1 MLSLLLPLLKIVGI
15 LILILLGLLLLTV
28 LALIFA
34 PFRYEL
40 EAKCTSIK
48 ELEVKGRFSWLLRL
62 VSVRGFYRNREMSVW
77 LRILGIPVFR
87 LPETEE
93 RRRKNKRKQKKRAE
107 KERRSREKEWEKEK
121 KALEIGEISGEK
133 KTIGERKP
141 DGPVIRESG
150 NQETQIPGRT
160 QGGEMPGEPDSP
172 VKEPDPRPEGQA
184 AQPDRDSEFQKEDK
198 TQTEK
203 KEKKERKKKRFGRK
217 KKKEPEDAGTGGSGW
232 RDKLEEGLNFIQDP
246 DNRKM
251 FAFLK
256 KLVFAVIHHILPG
269 RFEIEARI
277 GLEDPAATGTVLAL
291 VYMLYPFYGDHI
303 RVVGEFEEVVLEGRL
318 YLRGRIRILTLL
330 IIGFKIYRNKTV
342 RGLLNRRKKDGR

>member
-1 MLSLLLPLLKIVGI
+1 MLNLLLTLLKIVGI
-15 LILILLGLLLLTV
+15 LILILLGLLLLTA

-40 EAKCTSIK
+40 EAKCTSLK
-48 ELEVKGRFSWLLRL
+48 DLEVKGRFSWLLRF
-62 VSVRGFYRNREMSVW
+62 VSVRGLYRNGEMSVW
-77 LRILGIPVFR
+77 LKILGIPVFR

-93 RRRKNKRKQKKRAE
+93 SRRKNEQKQKKRAE
-107 KERRSREKEWEKEK
+107 KERRTREKEREKEK
-121 KALEIGEISGEK
+121 KALEIGE
-133 KTIGERKP
+133 
-141 DGPVIRESG
+141 
-150 NQETQIPGRT
+150 QETQITDGQT
-160 QGGEMPGEPDSP
+160 QDGDLSGEPDTQA
-172 VKEPDPRPEGQA
+172 KETGPRQEETDSLGQA
-184 AQPDRDSEFQKEDK
+184 AQADRESEFRKEDK
-198 TQTEK
+198 PQAEK
-203 KEKKERKKKRFGRK
+203 AEKKKRKQKRFSRKEKKEPK
-217 KKKEPEDAGTGGSGW
+217 DAGADGSGW
-232 RDKLEEGLNFIQDP
+232 RDKLEEGLDFIQDP

-251 FAFLK
+251 FALLK
-256 KLVFAVIHHILPG
+256 EQVFAVIHHILPG

-277 GLEDPAATGTVLAL
+277 GMEDPAATGTVLAL

>member
-1 MLSLLLPLLKIVGI
+1 MLSLLLTLLKIVGI
-15 LILILLGLLLLTV
+15 LILILLGLLLLTA

-40 EAKCTSIK
+40 EAKCTSLK
-48 ELEVKGRFSWLLRL
+48 DLEVKGRFSWLLRF
-62 VSVRGFYRNREMSVW
+62 VSVRGLYRNGEMSVW
-77 LRILGIPVFR
+77 LKILGIPVFR

-93 RRRKNKRKQKKRAE
+93 SRRKNEQKQKKRAE
-107 KERRSREKEWEKEK
+107 KERRTREKEREKEK
-121 KALEIGEISGEK
+121 KALEIGEPPGEK
-133 KTIGERKP
+133 KTIGERIP
-141 DGPVIRESG
+141 DA
-150 NQETQIPGRT
+150 QAKET
-160 QGGEMPGEPDSP
+160 
-172 VKEPDPRPEGQA
+172 DPRQEETDSSGQA
-184 AQPDRDSEFQKEDK
+184 AQPDRETEFRKEDK
-198 TQTEK
+198 PQTEK
-203 KEKKERKKKRFGRK
+203 AEKKKRKQKRFSRK
-217 KKKEPEDAGTGGSGW
+217 KKKEPKDAGADGSGW
-232 RDKLEEGLNFIQDP
+232 RDKLEDGLDFIQDP

-256 KLVFAVIHHILPG
+256 EQVFAVIHHILPG